1 MIKPKDSELIIAYL
15 ESSLRVHVLYPAP
28 PIVCPSAGPVSA
40 HNAARTS
47 TPPLHVRCVI
57 SLAAKACA
65 THACIAYPRNVY
77 LEIEKVSYVFVWLE
91 LVLEDVVV
99 QSEGVWS

>member
-1 MIKPKDSELIIAYL
+1 MCFALLPQLS
-15 ESSLRVHVLYPAP
+15 AP
-28 PIVCPSAGPVSA
+28 PLDLSQLTTQLAPQPRRCMFG
-40 HNAARTS
+40 
-47 TPPLHVRCVI
+47 CVI
-57 SLAAKACA
+57 SLAAKGCA
-65 THACIAYPRNVY
+65 THVCIAYPRNVY